1 MKPVIK
7 NFVLLALMV
16 AASGLAVAVRPT
28 HKVADQVERI
38 SLEKMIPAQFGDWHE
53 DKSIVPV
60 EPAPELKAVLEKTYD
75 QTLSRT
81 FVDTSGHH
89 IMLSIAYGGNQHEGM
104 NTHRPEIC
112 YPAQGFELISSQPDN
127 LKLLGRTLPLH
138 RVVAKMGQRNEPI
151 TYWVVVGD
159 ELTEFGLK
167 HKLTTLK
174 YGMTGRIPDGML
186 IRVSSIDRDEQ
197 QAYRLQDKFIN
208 AMLSAL
214 SEKDQIRLL
223 GTLPN

>member
-1 MKPVIK
+1 MKPLFRNLILVIS
-7 NFVLLALMV
+7 MV
-16 AASGLAVAVRPT
+16 SASGLAIALRPT
-28 HKVADQVERI
+28 ERIADHAERI
-38 SLEKMIPAQFGDWHE
+38 SLEEMIPPQFGEWRE
-53 DKSIVPV
+53 DKSIVPI
-60 EPAPELKAVLEKTYD
+60 EPAPELKAVIDKTYD

-81 FVDTSGHH
+81 FIDASGNR

-112 YPAQGFELISSQPDN
+112 YPAQGFELISSRPDT
-127 LKLLGRTLPLH
+127 LMVLGRALPLH
-138 RVVAKMGQRNEPI
+138 RVIAKMSQRNEPI
-151 TYWVVVGD
+151 SYWVVVGD

-174 YGMTGRIPDGML
+174 YGISGRIPDGML

-214 SEKDQIRLL
+214 SQKDQSRLL